1 MAREP
6 GLMEEDEGG
15 DAACWAH
22 LFEDDAGEATMT
34 TPLSEPALAT
44 IVRAMG
50 DGVVV
55 ADPQGR
61 IAFWNAGAER
71 IFGWSAAE
79 AEGKTLDLII
89 PERQRDAHW
98 TGYRQVM
105 ATGRTKYGTDLL
117 RVPAVHR
124 NGERISIAFTV
135 ALLTG
140 DDGRVES
147 IAAIIRD
154 ETERWTEER
163 DLRRRLRDLEA
174 AAGS

>member
-6 GLMEEDEGG
+6 RLIPSDEGG

-22 LFEDDAGEATMT
+22 LFEDEEGEAAVT
-34 TPLSEPALAT
+34 TPVSERVLAA

-55 ADPQGR
+55 ADQEGR
-61 IAFWNAGAER
+61 IVFWNGAAER

-79 AEGKTLDLII
+79 AEGETLDLII

-98 TGYRQVM
+98 TGYRKVM
-105 ATGRTKYGTDLL
+105 ATGETKYGTDLL

-135 ALLTG
+135 CLLTG
-140 DDGRVES
+140 DDGSVEA
-147 IAAIIRD
+147 IGAIIRD

-163 DLRRRLRDLEA
+163 DMRRRLRDLEA
-174 AAGS
+174 AAAG